1 MIEQLINLI
10 NLSLKKSAIVNSYDA
25 NFYGLTELVPTNNE
39 DNIVFQ
45 PTVVNEFGE
54 GVKMSLD
61 NTVGFQVYHRLIDKT
76 PVYKSQQYGDT
87 NKEVTDNYGLS
98 MFVIGNRLKLK
109 QDNSKLSQFV
119 TGAIPD
125 QFKLENKSIALLTQ
139 GRTDYNSNQIINTEF
154 QTYAGVPDLFMF
166 RVDYNIRHTY
176 RRKCVDVCETVCKDY
191 SSN

>member
-10 NLSLKKSAIVNSYDA
+10 NESIKRTALVNSYDA
-25 NFYGLTELVPTNNE
+25 SFYGLTELVPTNEN
-39 DNIVFQ
+39 DTIIFQ

-54 GVKMSLD
+54 GIKMSLD
-61 NTVGFQVYHRLIDKT
+61 NTIGFQVYHRLNDKT
-76 PVYKSQQYGDT
+76 PIYKTQQYGES

-98 MFVIGNRLKLK
+98 MFVIGNRIKLK
-109 QDNSKLSQFV
+109 QDNSQLSQFV
-119 TGAIPD
+119 TGAVPD
-125 QFKLENKSIALLTQ
+125 QFKLLNKSIALLTQ

-154 QTYAGVPDLFMF
+154 SNYTGMPDLFMF

-176 RRKCVDVCETVCKDY
+176 RRKCLDVCEMSCKDY